1 MQILFKE
8 KKKNKTKQTKV
19 KTTVSIL
26 QTGREEAVPSS
37 DTGGAACA
45 RSEREGGAECAA
57 GWGMSD
63 RAPAGTGKS
72 IGKQKVV
79 QTALILWSCGY
90 AWRMT

>member
-8 KKKNKTKQTKV
+8 KKRKEKKRV

-26 QTGREEAVPSS
+26 QTGREEAVLSS

-45 RSEREGGAECAA
+45 RSEGEGGAEYAA

-63 RAPAGTGKS
+63 RAPVGTGKS